1 MGVARVLRSGAA
13 QPASAVASDAV
24 LASAAF
30 FIALSFRNGFDT
42 VSSWVDG

>member
-1 MGVARVLRSGAA
+1 VLT
-13 QPASAVASDAV
+13 
-24 LASAAF
+24 SAAF